1 VSRGDPIRRRGI
13 LLLKIAVT
21 VLLCAVIVWKAD
33 WAAVG
38 AGFRAADL
46 PLIGVVFA
54 CMVAC
59 VTISAWKWK
68 LLLSIHGARL
78 PFNRLHRYYFIAMF
92 FNNFLPTSIG
102 GDGYRIYK
110 TLDNQRSKTAA
121 VLAVFMERLSG
132 IASLLVI
139 GVVCG
144 AIGYFQDGHPLSRLA
159 LYAGVVGAAVGLPL
173 LAMLIHPRTQRWIRS
188 RPRLPGVIRS
198 ALEHL
203 DDYGRRPRLS
213 ALVVLVSFGF
223 HLFTLAWWLLLVR
236 ALGGSLSLTDLAVVA
251 AVLSIVAVIPLSI
264 NGIGLVD
271 GSFIYLSGQFGL
283 DYDTALMFM
292 LAQRALLIPISLAG
306 GLLYLAQRDA
316 PAPGSVPG
324 AAGVTEAER

>member
-1 VSRGDPIRRRGI
+1 VSRNAPGGRRWL
-13 LLLKIAVT
+13 LLLKVAVT
-21 VLLCAVIVWKAD
+21 LLLCAVIVWKAD
-33 WAAVG
+33 WATIA
-38 AGFRAADL
+38 AGFRRANL

-54 CMVAC
+54 CMAAC
-59 VTISAWKWK
+59 VTISAYKWQ
-68 LLLSIHGARL
+68 LLLSVHGVHL

-110 TLDNQRSKTAA
+110 TLHNQRSRTAA

-132 IASLLVI
+132 IVSLLAI

-144 AIGYFQDGHPLSRLA
+144 AIGYLHDGHPLSRLA
-159 LYAGVVGAAVGLPL
+159 MYAGIIGAAIGVPL
-173 LAMLIHPRTQRWIRS
+173 LAILMRPRVQDWLRTHPRVPRVVRS
-188 RPRLPGVIRS
+188 T
-198 ALEHL
+198 LEHV
-203 DDYGRRPRLS
+203 DDYARHPRLS
-213 ALVVLVSFGF
+213 LAVVLVSFGF
-223 HLFTLAWWLLLVR
+223 HLFTLSWWMLLVH
-236 ALGGSLSLTDLAVVA
+236 AVGGSLALTDLAVIA

-271 GSFIYLSGQFGL
+271 GSFIYLAGQFGL

-306 GLLYLAQRDA
+306 GLLYLSQRDA
-316 PAPGSVPG
+316 PA
-324 AAGVTEAER
+324 ATDARLTEADL